1 MSTEAKR
8 YEQEAARILEASCE
22 AVQSARRELPGVA
35 GEVAE
40 LIVASFRAGGKVLFC
55 GNGGSAADAQHLAAE
70 LAGRLRL
77 DRPGLPAMALTVNAS
92 VLTAVANDF
101 GYDEVFARQVEALG
115 AAGDVLIGI
124 STSGSSR
131 NVVRALEQ
139 AREGGLTTVAM
150 VGDAGGEM
158 VNVSDVAIRV
168 PVTATQHVQEAQIAV
183 GHAICEIV
191 EAEMFPREG

>member
-124 STSGSSR
+124 STSGSSQ

-158 VNVSDVAIRV
+158 VKVSDVAIRV

>member
-124 STSGSSR
+124 STSGSSQ

>member
-158 VNVSDVAIRV
+158 VKVSDVAIRV